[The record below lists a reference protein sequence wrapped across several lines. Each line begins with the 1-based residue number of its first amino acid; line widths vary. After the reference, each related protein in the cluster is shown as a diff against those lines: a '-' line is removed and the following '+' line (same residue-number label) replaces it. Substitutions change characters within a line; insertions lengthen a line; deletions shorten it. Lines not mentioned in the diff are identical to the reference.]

1 MSDQAW
7 GLETR
12 LVHAGAEPDPATGAR
27 VTPIYQTSSFV
38 FRDTDHAAALFGLQE
53 LGMIY
58 TRIMNPTQDAFEQ
71 RMASLEGGVAAL
83 AVASGQA
90 AQTIALLNLAENG
103 GHIVSS
109 TSLYGGTYN
118 QLHYTF
124 PKMGIEVSFVED
136 PDDLDAWKAAV
147 RPNTKA
153 FYGESIGNPKGDI
166 FDFAGVSKVA
176 HDNKIPLV
184 IDNTLASPA
193 LLQPL
198 KHGADVVLHSATKFI
213 GGHGTSI
220 GGVIVD
226 GGEFDYPG
234 SGRFPGFTE
243 PDPSYHGLVFAELPP
258 ELRPAMFV
266 LKCRLQYLRDL
277 GAAIAPFNSF
287 LFLQGLQTLSLR
299 MERHSQNASAVAEW
313 LEGRDE
319 VEWVAYPGLKSSK
332 WKKRADKYLP
342 NGKGAI
348 VAFELKGGVD
358 AGKNFINSL
367 ELFSHLAN
375 VGDVRSLAIH
385 PASTTHSQ
393 LDLSEQLTTG
403 VTPGLVRLS
412 IGIET
417 LDDILADLDA
427 GLARREVVVVIVSSQ

>member
-1 MSDQAW
+1 MSNESW

-12 LVHAGAEPDPATGAR
+12 LVHAGAEVPDPSTGAR

-38 FRDTDHAAALFGLQE
+38 FRDTEHAAALFGLQE

-58 TRIMNPTQDAFEQ
+58 TRIMNPTQDAFEG
-71 RMASLEGGVAAL
+71 RMTSLEGGVGAL

-109 TSLYGGTYN
+109 SSLYGGTYN

-124 PKMGIEVSFVED
+124 PKMGIESTFIDD
-136 PDDLDAWKAAV
+136 PDDLAAWAKAI

-166 FDFAGVSKVA
+166 FDFEGVSKVA

-198 KHGADVVLHSATKFI
+198 KHGADVVVHSATKFI

-226 GGEFDYPG
+226 GGTFDYPG

-258 ELRPAMFV
+258 ELRPAMYV

-277 GAAIAPFNSF
+277 GASIAPFNSF

-299 MERHSQNASAVAEW
+299 MERHSKNALAVAEW

-332 WKKRADKYLP
+332 WNGRAQKYLP
-342 NGKGAI
+342 NGQGAI

-358 AGKNFINSL
+358 AGRSFIDSL

-393 LDLSEQLTTG
+393 LEVGEQLTTG

-412 IGIET
+412 VGIET

-427 GLARREVVVVIVSSQ
+427 GLRAAKSS

>member
-1 MSDQAW
+1 MSNESW

-12 LVHAGAEPDPATGAR
+12 LVHAGAEVPDPTGAR
-27 VTPIYQTSSFV
+27 VTPIYQTTSFV
-38 FRDTDHAAALFGLQE
+38 FRDTEHAAALFGLQE

-71 RMASLEGGVAAL
+71 RMTSLEGGVGAL

-103 GHIVSS
+103 GHIVASS
-109 TSLYGGTYN
+109 SLYGGTYN

-124 PKMGIEVSFVED
+124 PKMGIHVTFIDD
-136 PDDLDAWKAAV
+136 PDDLGAWEKAIQ
-147 RPNTKA
+147 PNTKA

-166 FDFAGVSKVA
+166 FDFEGVAKIA
-176 HDNKIPLV
+176 HDSKIPLV

-198 KHGADVVLHSATKFI
+198 KHGADVVVHSATKFI

-226 GGEFDYPG
+226 GGAFDYPG

-266 LKCRLQYLRDL
+266 LKCRLQYLRDI
-277 GAAIAPFNSF
+277 GASIAPFNSF

-299 MERHSQNASAVAEW
+299 MERHSQNALAVAEW

-319 VEWVAYPGLKSSK
+319 VQGVAYPGLKSSK
-332 WKKRADKYLP
+332 WNARAQKYLP
-342 NGKGAI
+342 NGQGSI
-348 VAFELKGGVD
+348 VAFELEGGLD
-358 AGKNFINSL
+358 AGRRFIDSL

-393 LDLSEQLTTG
+393 LEVGEQLTAG

-412 IGIET
+412 VGIET

-427 GLARREVVVVIVSSQ
+427 GLRAAKSS

>member
-1 MSDQAW
+1 MGTMPDQAW

-12 LVHAGAEPDPATGAR
+12 LVHAGADPDPATGAR

-38 FRDTDHAAALFGLQE
+38 FRDTEHAAALFGLQE

-71 RMASLEGGVAAL
+71 RMASLEGGVGAL

-109 TSLYGGTYN
+109 ASLYGGTYN

-124 PKMGIEVSFVED
+124 PKLGIEVTFVDD
-136 PDDLDAWKAAV
+136 PDDLDAWKAAI

-153 FYGESIGNPKGDI
+153 LYGESIGNPKGDI
-166 FDFAGVSKVA
+166 FDFEGVSQIA
-176 HDNKIPLV
+176 RENKIPLV
-184 IDNTLASPA
+184 IDSTLASPA

-198 KHGADVVLHSATKFI
+198 KHGADIVLHSATKFI

-226 GGEFDYPG
+226 GGSFDYPG

-277 GAAIAPFNSF
+277 GASIAPFNSF

-299 MERHSQNASAVAEW
+299 MERHSQNAQAVAEW
-313 LEGRDE
+313 LEARDE

-332 WKKRADKYLP
+332 WNARADKYLP

-358 AGKNFINSL
+358 AGRNFIDSL

-393 LDLSEQLTTG
+393 LELSEQATTG

-412 IGIET
+412 VGIET

-427 GLARREVVVVIVSSQ
+427 GLRAAKSS

>member
-1 MSDQAW
+1 MPDQNW

-12 LVHAGAEPDPATGAR
+12 LVHAGADPDPATGAR

-38 FRDTDHAAALFGLQE
+38 FRDTEHAAALFGLQE

-71 RMASLEGGVAAL
+71 RMASLEGGVGAL

-90 AQTIALLNLAENG
+90 SQTIALLNLAENG

-109 TSLYGGTYN
+109 ASLYGGTYN

-124 PKMGIEVSFVED
+124 PKLGIEVTFVDD
-136 PDDLDAWKAAV
+136 PDDLDAWKAAI

-153 FYGESIGNPKGDI
+153 LYGESIGNPKGDI
-166 FDFAGVSKVA
+166 FDFEGVSQIA
-176 HDNKIPLV
+176 RANKIPLV
-184 IDNTLASPA
+184 IDSTLSSPA

-198 KHGADVVLHSATKFI
+198 KHGADIVLHSATKFI

-220 GGVIVD
+220 GGVIID
-226 GGEFDYPG
+226 GGSFDYPG

-277 GAAIAPFNSF
+277 GASIAPFNSF

-299 MERHSQNASAVAEW
+299 MERHSQNALAVAEW
-313 LEGRDE
+313 LEARDE

-332 WKKRADKYLP
+332 WKARADKYLP

-348 VAFELKGGVD
+348 VAFELKGGVE
-358 AGKNFINSL
+358 AGRNFIDSL

-393 LDLSEQLTTG
+393 LELSEQATTG

-412 IGIET
+412 VGIET

-427 GLARREVVVVIVSSQ
+427 GLRAAKSS

>member
-1 MSDQAW
+1 MTNEAW

-12 LVHAGAEPDPATGAR
+12 LVHAGAEVPDATGAR

-38 FRDTDHAAALFGLQE
+38 FRDTEHAAALFGLQE

-71 RMASLEGGVAAL
+71 RMVALEGGVGAL
-83 AVASGQA
+83 ATSSGQA

-109 TSLYGGTYN
+109 ASLYGGTYN

-124 PKMGIEVSFVED
+124 PKLGIEVTFVED
-136 PDDLDAWKAAV
+136 PDDLGAWEKAI

-166 FDFAGVSKVA
+166 FDFEGVAKIA
-176 HDNKIPLV
+176 HENKIPLV

-198 KHGADVVLHSATKFI
+198 QHGADVVLHSATKFI

-220 GGVIVD
+220 GGVIID
-226 GGEFDYPG
+226 GGSFDYPG

-266 LKCRLQYLRDL
+266 LKCRLQYMRDL

-299 MERHSQNASAVAEW
+299 MERHSKNAQAVAEW

-319 VEWVAYPGLKSSK
+319 VERVAYPGLKSSK
-332 WKKRADKYLP
+332 WNARADKYLP

-348 VAFELKGGVD
+348 VAFELKGGVE
-358 AGKNFINSL
+358 AGRNFIDGL

-393 LDLSEQLTTG
+393 LDVGELLSTG

-412 IGIET
+412 VGIET
-417 LDDILADLDA
+417 LDDILADLEA
-427 GLARREVVVVIVSSQ
+427 GLRAAKST

>member
-1 MSDQAW
+1 MGNMPDQAW

-38 FRDTDHAAALFGLQE
+38 FRDTEHAAALFGLQE

-71 RMASLEGGVAAL
+71 RMTSLEGGVGAL
-83 AVASGQA
+83 ATASGQA

-109 TSLYGGTYN
+109 ASLYGGTYN

-124 PKMGIEVSFVED
+124 PKLGIEVTFIDD
-136 PDDLDAWKAAV
+136 PDDLAAWKAAI

-166 FDFAGVSKVA
+166 FDFEGISKIA

-184 IDNTLASPA
+184 IDSTLSSPA

-198 KHGADVVLHSATKFI
+198 KHGADIVLHSATKFI

-226 GGEFDYPG
+226 GGTFDYPG

-266 LKCRLQYLRDL
+266 LKCRLQYMRDL
-277 GAAIAPFNSF
+277 GAAVAPFNSF

-299 MERHSQNASAVAEW
+299 MERHSQNALAVAEW
-313 LEGRDE
+313 LESRDE

-332 WKKRADKYLP
+332 WKARADKYLP

-358 AGKNFINSL
+358 AGRNFIDSL

-393 LDLSEQLTTG
+393 LELSEQATTG

-412 IGIET
+412 VGIET

-427 GLARREVVVVIVSSQ
+427 GLRAAKSS

>member
-1 MSDQAW
+1 MAMSNQAW

-90 AQTIALLNLAENG
+90 AQTITLLNLAENG

-109 TSLYGGTYN
+109 ASLYGGTYN

-124 PKMGIEVSFVED
+124 PKMGIEVSFVDD
-136 PDDLDAWKAAV
+136 PDDLGAWEKAI

-166 FDFAGVSKVA
+166 FDFEGVSKLA
-176 HDNKIPLV
+176 HKNKIPLV

-198 KHGADVVLHSATKFI
+198 KHGADVVVHSATKFI

-266 LKCRLQYLRDL
+266 LKCRLQYLRDI
-277 GAAIAPFNSF
+277 GASIAPFNSF

-299 MERHSQNASAVAEW
+299 MERHSQNALAVAEW

-342 NGKGAI
+342 AGKGAI

-393 LDLSEQLTTG
+393 LELSEQLTTG

-412 IGIET
+412 VGIET

-427 GLARREVVVVIVSSQ
+427 GLRAAKSS

>member
-27 VTPIYQTSSFV
+27 VTPIYQTTSFV
-38 FRDTDHAAALFGLQE
+38 FRDTEHAAALFGLEE

-71 RMASLEGGVAAL
+71 RMASLEGGVGAL
-83 AVASGQA
+83 ATASGQA

-109 TSLYGGTYN
+109 ASLYGGTYN

-124 PKMGIEVSFVED
+124 PKLGVEVSFIDD
-136 PDDLDAWKAAV
+136 PDDLAAWKKAI

-153 FYGESIGNPKGDI
+153 FYGECIGNPKGDI
-166 FDFAGVSKVA
+166 FDFEGISKIA

-198 KHGADVVLHSATKFI
+198 RHGADVVVHSATKFI

-226 GGEFDYPG
+226 GGAFDYPG

-266 LKCRLQYLRDL
+266 LKCRLQYLRDI

-299 MERHSQNASAVAEW
+299 MERHSQNALAVAQW

-319 VEWVAYPGLKSSK
+319 VEWVAYPDLKSSK
-332 WKKRADKYLP
+332 WKARADKYLP

-348 VAFELKGGVD
+348 IAFELKGGID
-358 AGKNFINSL
+358 AGRNFIDSL

-393 LDLSEQLTTG
+393 LEPGEQLTTG

-412 IGIET
+412 VGIET

-427 GLARREVVVVIVSSQ
+427 GLRAAKSS

>member
-1 MSDQAW
+1 MTNEAW

-12 LVHAGAEPDPATGAR
+12 LVHAGAEVPDATGAR

-38 FRDTDHAAALFGLQE
+38 FRDTEHAAALFGLQE

-71 RMASLEGGVAAL
+71 RMVALEGGVGAL
-83 AVASGQA
+83 ATASGQA

-109 TSLYGGTYN
+109 ASLYGGTYN

-124 PKMGIEVSFVED
+124 PKMGIEVTFVDD
-136 PDDLDAWKAAV
+136 PDDLAAWEKAI

-166 FDFAGVSKVA
+166 FDFEGVSKVA
-176 HDNKIPLV
+176 HANKIPLV

-193 LLQPL
+193 LLKPL
-198 KHGADVVLHSATKFI
+198 EHGADVVVHSATKFI

-226 GGEFDYPG
+226 GGSFDYPG

-258 ELRPAMFV
+258 ELRPAMYV

-277 GAAIAPFNSF
+277 GASIAPFNSF

-299 MERHSQNASAVAEW
+299 MERHSQNALAVAEW

-319 VEWVAYPGLKSSK
+319 VERVAYPGLKSSK
-332 WKKRADKYLP
+332 WKARADKYLP

-348 VAFELKGGVD
+348 VAFELKGGVE
-358 AGKNFINSL
+358 AGRNFIDGL

-393 LDLSEQLTTG
+393 LDVGELLSAG

-412 IGIET
+412 VGIET
-417 LDDILADLDA
+417 LGDILADLEA
-427 GLARREVVVVIVSSQ
+427 GLRAAKSS

>member
-1 MSDQAW
+1 MSNESW

-12 LVHAGAEPDPATGAR
+12 LVHAGAEVPDPSTGAR

-38 FRDTDHAAALFGLQE
+38 FRDTEHAAALFGLQE

-58 TRIMNPTQDAFEQ
+58 TRIMNPTQDAFEG
-71 RMASLEGGVAAL
+71 RMTSLEGGVGAL

-109 TSLYGGTYN
+109 SSLYGGTYN

-124 PKMGIEVSFVED
+124 PKMGIESTFIDD
-136 PDDLDAWKAAV
+136 PDDLAAWAKAI

-166 FDFAGVSKVA
+166 FDFEGVSKIA

-198 KHGADVVLHSATKFI
+198 KHGADVVVHSATKFI

-226 GGEFDYPG
+226 GGTFDYPG

-258 ELRPAMFV
+258 ELRPAMYV

-277 GAAIAPFNSF
+277 GASIAPFNSF

-299 MERHSQNASAVAEW
+299 MERHSKNALAVAEW

-332 WKKRADKYLP
+332 WNTRAQKYLP
-342 NGKGAI
+342 NGQGAI

-358 AGKNFINSL
+358 AGRSFIDSL

-393 LDLSEQLTTG
+393 LEVGEQLTTG

-412 IGIET
+412 VGIET

-427 GLARREVVVVIVSSQ
+427 GLRAAKSS

>member
-1 MSDQAW
+1 MGIMSNQAW

-12 LVHAGAEPDPATGAR
+12 LVHAGEEPDPSTGAR

-38 FRDTDHAAALFGLQE
+38 FRDTEHAAALFGLQE

-71 RMASLEGGVAAL
+71 RMTSLEGGVGAL
-83 AVASGQA
+83 ATASGQA

-109 TSLYGGTYN
+109 ASLYGGTYN

-124 PKMGIEVSFVED
+124 PKLGIEVSFIDD
-136 PDDLDAWKAAV
+136 PDDLAAWEKAV

-166 FDFAGVSKVA
+166 FDFDGISKIA
-176 HDNKIPLV
+176 HAHKIPLV

-198 KHGADVVLHSATKFI
+198 RHGADVVVHSATKFI

-220 GGVIVD
+220 GGIIVD
-226 GGEFDYPG
+226 GGAFDYPG

-258 ELRPAMFV
+258 ELRPAMYV
-266 LKCRLQYLRDL
+266 LKCRLQYLRDI

-299 MERHSQNASAVAEW
+299 MERHSQNALAVAEW

-332 WKKRADKYLP
+332 WKARADKYLP
-342 NGKGAI
+342 AGKGAI

-358 AGKNFINSL
+358 AGRDFIDSL

-393 LDLSEQLTTG
+393 LEANEQLTTG

-412 IGIET
+412 VGIET
-417 LDDILADLDA
+417 LDDILADLEA
-427 GLARREVVVVIVSSQ
+427 GLRAAKSS

>member
-12 LVHAGAEPDPATGAR
+12 LVHAGSEPDPTTGAR

-38 FRDTDHAAALFGLQE
+38 FRDTEHAAALFGLSE

-71 RMASLEGGVAAL
+71 RMTSLEGGVGAL

-109 TSLYGGTYN
+109 ASLYGGTYN

-124 PKMGIEVSFVED
+124 PKLGIEVSFVDD
-136 PDDLDAWKAAV
+136 PDDLDAWKKAI
-147 RPNTKA
+147 RPNTKV

-166 FDFAGVSKVA
+166 FDFEGISKVA
-176 HDNKIPLV
+176 HDNNIPLV

-198 KHGADVVLHSATKFI
+198 RHGADVVVHSATKFI

-226 GGEFDYPG
+226 GGSFDYPG

-258 ELRPAMFV
+258 ELRPAMYV
-266 LKCRLQYLRDL
+266 LKCRLQYLRDI
-277 GAAIAPFNSF
+277 GASIAPFNSF

-299 MERHSQNASAVAEW
+299 MERHSQNALAVAKW
-313 LEGRDE
+313 LEERDE

-332 WKKRADKYLP
+332 WNARAKKYLP
-342 NGKGAI
+342 NGQGAI

-358 AGKNFINSL
+358 AGKNFIDSL

-393 LDLSEQLTTG
+393 LEEAEQLTTG

-427 GLARREVVVVIVSSQ
+427 GLRAAKSS

>member
-1 MSDQAW
+1 MPDQAW

-12 LVHAGAEPDPATGAR
+12 LVHAGADPDPATGAR

-38 FRDTDHAAALFGLQE
+38 FRDTEHAAALFGLQE

-71 RMASLEGGVAAL
+71 RMASLEGGVGAL

-109 TSLYGGTYN
+109 ASLYGGTYN

-124 PKMGIEVSFVED
+124 PKLGIEVTFVDD
-136 PDDLDAWKAAV
+136 PDDLDAWKAAI

-153 FYGESIGNPKGDI
+153 LYGESIGNPKGDI
-166 FDFAGVSKVA
+166 FDFEGVSQIA
-176 HDNKIPLV
+176 RDNKIPLV
-184 IDNTLASPA
+184 IDSTLSSPA

-198 KHGADVVLHSATKFI
+198 KHGADIVLHSATKFI

-226 GGEFDYPG
+226 GGTFDYPG

-277 GAAIAPFNSF
+277 GASIAPFNSF

-299 MERHSQNASAVAEW
+299 MERHSQNALAVAEW
-313 LEGRDE
+313 LEARDE

-332 WKKRADKYLP
+332 WKARADKYLP

-348 VAFELKGGVD
+348 VAFELKGGVE
-358 AGKNFINSL
+358 AGRNFIDSL

-393 LDLSEQLTTG
+393 LEPEEQALSG

-412 IGIET
+412 VGIET
-417 LDDILADLDA
+417 LDDILADLEA
-427 GLARREVVVVIVSSQ
+427 GFRAVKSA

>member
-1 MSDQAW
+1 
-7 GLETR
+7 
-12 LVHAGAEPDPATGAR
+12 
-27 VTPIYQTSSFV
+27 
-38 FRDTDHAAALFGLQE
+38 
-53 LGMIY
+53 
-58 TRIMNPTQDAFEQ
+58 
-71 RMASLEGGVAAL
+71 
-83 AVASGQA
+83 
-90 AQTIALLNLAENG
+90 
-103 GHIVSS
+103 
-109 TSLYGGTYN
+109 LYGGTYN

-124 PKMGIEVSFVED
+124 PKLGIEVTFVDD
-136 PDDLDAWKAAV
+136 PDDLAAWEKAI

-166 FDFAGVSKVA
+166 FDFEGVSKIA

-198 KHGADVVLHSATKFI
+198 QHGADVVVHSATKFI

-226 GGEFDYPG
+226 GGSFDYPG
-234 SGRFPGFTE
+234 SGRFPGFTQ

-258 ELRPAMFV
+258 ELRPAMYV
-266 LKCRLQYLRDL
+266 LKCRLQYLRDI

-299 MERHSQNASAVAEW
+299 MERHSQNALAVAEW

-319 VEWVAYPGLKSSK
+319 VDWVAYPGLKSSK
-332 WKKRADKYLP
+332 WKARADKYLP
-342 NGKGAI
+342 LGKGAI

-358 AGKNFINSL
+358 AGRNFIDGL

-393 LDLSEQLTTG
+393 LEVGEQLTTG

-412 IGIET
+412 VGIET
-417 LDDILADLDA
+417 IDDILADLDA
-427 GLARREVVVVIVSSQ
+427 GLRAAKSS

>member
-12 LVHAGAEPDPATGAR
+12 LVHAGAELPDPATGAR

-38 FRDTDHAAALFGLQE
+38 FRDTEHAAALFGLQE

-58 TRIMNPTQDAFEQ
+58 SRIMNPTQDAFEQ
-71 RMASLEGGVAAL
+71 RMTSLESGVGAL
-83 AVASGQA
+83 ATSSGQA

-109 TSLYGGTYN
+109 ASLYGGTYS

-124 PKMGIEVSFVED
+124 PKLGIEVTFVD
-136 PDDLDAWKAAV
+136 NPDDLDAWKGAI

-153 FYGESIGNPKGDI
+153 FYGESIGNPKGDV
-166 FDFAGVSKVA
+166 FDFEGVSKLA
-176 HDNKIPLV
+176 HDNNIPLV

-198 KHGADVVLHSATKFI
+198 KHGADVVVHSATKFI

-226 GGEFDYPG
+226 GGTFDYPG

-258 ELRPAMFV
+258 ELRPAMYI
-266 LKCRLQYLRDL
+266 LKCRLQYMRDL
-277 GAAIAPFNSF
+277 GASSAPFNTF

-299 MERHSQNASAVAEW
+299 MERHVQNAVAVAKW
-313 LEGRDE
+313 LEARDE
-319 VEWVAYPGLKSSK
+319 VSWVTYPGLESSP
-332 WKKRADKYLP
+332 WHARQQKYLP
-342 NGKGAI
+342 
-348 VAFELKGGVD
+348 KGGGSILAFGI
-358 AGKNFINSL
+358 AGGAEAGRRFIEGL

-393 LDLSEQLTTG
+393 LTEAEQATTG
-403 VTPGLVRLS
+403 VSPDLVRLS
-412 IGIET
+412 VGIESIE
-417 LDDILADLDA
+417 DILADLEA
-427 GLARREVVVVIVSSQ
+427 GFRAAKGA

>member
-12 LVHAGAEPDPATGAR
+12 LVHAGAEADPATGAR

-38 FRDTDHAAALFGLQE
+38 FRDTEHAAALFGLQE

-71 RMASLEGGVAAL
+71 RMTSLEGGVGAL
-83 AVASGQA
+83 ATASGQA

-103 GHIVSS
+103 GHLVSS
-109 TSLYGGTYN
+109 ASLYGGTYN

-124 PKMGIEVSFVED
+124 PKLGIEVSFVDD
-136 PDDLDAWKAAV
+136 PDDLAAWKQAI

-166 FDFAGVSKVA
+166 FDLEGISKIA

-198 KHGADVVLHSATKFI
+198 RHGADVVVHSATKFI

-226 GGEFDYPG
+226 GGSFDYPG

-266 LKCRLQYLRDL
+266 LKCRLQYLRDI
-277 GAAIAPFNSF
+277 GASIAPFNSF

-299 MERHSQNASAVAEW
+299 MERHSQNALAVAQW

-332 WKKRADKYLP
+332 WKARADKYLP

-348 VAFELKGGVD
+348 VAFELKGGTD
-358 AGKNFINSL
+358 AGRSFIDSL

-393 LDLSEQLTTG
+393 LEPDEQLTTG

-412 IGIET
+412 VGIET

-427 GLARREVVVVIVSSQ
+427 GFRAAKSS